1 MRKLLTQTALL
12 IFTLTVSHSE
22 LFSQMRLVRKN
33 SNKFNAGQP
42 YTDFYTIYN
51 YPNPYSVYYD
61 STFFFDDDSTGQ
73 FFNTYKGIITRDSL
87 GNELEVVNI
96 EWDGNQ
102 WLYRLRATRDYD
114 IFNNIIKFS
123 SYNWV
128 SGNWNETY
136 RYMSVYSTT
145 NLLLEN
151 VRMDLV
157 SNVLTN
163 TDKKTYTYDNLNRL
177 KEELDFDW
185 SNNQWI
191 NNQKLVHHYKGNT
204 NVLDSSEYFG
214 WNTTQNVFVKS
225 SRILYDYNV
234 AGQLI
239 SKITQALTPQL
250 VNTSKI
256 DYLYDA
262 NNNVIDEKRYTWIN
276 SSSVWELQD
285 NVQSTFDANSRLTQK
300 IEKTFTGTGLEN
312 NRRETYQYEPDSSKI
327 TFQFALWSNGAWN
340 VTFEEEYLFEA
351 VQQLPS
357 GIGNTSTTIN
367 VKAFPNPFSSNTII
381 EFEANESGP
390 VQAQITELNGRVV
403 YEQNLFAVPGNNTL
417 LWSSTNINGELLP
430 AGMYLLKLKSQKGS
444 SNFKLIKQ

>member
-1 MRKLLTQTALL
+1 MRKHYIKTALL
-12 IFTLTVSHSE
+12 IFTLTIIHSE

-33 SNKFNAGQP
+33 GNNFNAGQP
-42 YTDFYTIYN
+42 YLNFYTIYN
-51 YPNPYSVYYD
+51 YPNPYTFYYD
-61 STFFFDDDSTGQ
+61 STFSFNDDSSGQ
-73 FFNTYKGIITRDSL
+73 FYNTFKGIITRDSL
-87 GNELEVVNI
+87 GNELESIDI

-114 IFNNIIKFS
+114 IFNNVIKLS

-136 RYMSVYSTT
+136 RYLSVYSTT

-177 KEELDFDW
+177 KEELDFNW

-204 NVLDSSEYFG
+204 NVLDSSEYFA
-214 WNTTQNVFVKS
+214 WNTTQNVFVKG

-239 SKITQALTPQL
+239 SKITQAVTPQL
-250 VNTSKI
+250 VNASKT

-276 SSSVWELQD
+276 SSSLWELQD
-285 NVQSTFDANSRLTQK
+285 NIQSTFDSDSRLTQK
-300 IEKTFTGTGLEN
+300 IEKWFNGSTLEN
-312 NRRETYQYEPDSSKI
+312 NRRETYQYEPDSSIVKY
-327 TFQFALWSNGAWN
+327 QFALWSNGAWN
-340 VTFEEEYLFEA
+340 NLFEDEYLFEP

-357 GIGNTSTTIN
+357 GIGSNTTPAN
-367 VKAFPNPFSSNTII
+367 VKAYPNPFTSNTII
-381 EFEANESGP
+381 EFEANESRP
-390 VQAQITELNGRVV
+390 MQLQITELNGRVV
-403 YEQNLFAVPGNNTL
+403 FQKNLFAISGKNSVLWDSKNLGGNTL
-417 LWSSTNINGELLP
+417 PSGLYIAAIKNQSGAKIFK
-430 AGMYLLKLKSQKGS
+430 LLKQ
-444 SNFKLIKQ
+444 